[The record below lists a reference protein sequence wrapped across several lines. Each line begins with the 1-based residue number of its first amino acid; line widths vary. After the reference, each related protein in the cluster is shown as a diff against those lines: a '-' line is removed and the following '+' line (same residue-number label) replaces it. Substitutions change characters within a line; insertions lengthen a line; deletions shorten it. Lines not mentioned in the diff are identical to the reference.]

1 MDFSQVETQR
11 LDHLGIVA
19 GVCREIKLIQ
29 QIDRKVG
36 ATDRK
41 VSVGEAVQAMVLN
54 ALGFTSRAL
63 YLTPAYFANKPVA
76 LLIREG
82 LTAEDFNDDSLGRA
96 LDRLYETGITEV
108 FTSVA
113 SHALDIMGISQRF
126 YHLDTTTFSLQG
138 AYEIPSEDPKAVMI
152 THGYSKDHRPDLKQI
167 VVSLICSYQST
178 IPLWLEA
185 LSGNNSDKTSFPKTI
200 KAYVEQLQGKEK
212 PYFIADSALYCAT
225 NLRLMEL
232 SNVFWISRVPETVAD
247 VVKCYARWEED
258 KMQASNQPGYYF
270 QEISSE
276 YGGVS
281 QRWLVVFSE
290 LAYLKEEANFRKQL
304 QKERERVEKTLWHL
318 TNQEFATASEA
329 QEAIQKTKKTKR
341 GGYGYGYG
349 RYRYRYHRLE
359 MHLLEVPK
367 HKHQGRP
374 RKGAIPASLVYKLKG
389 RVIEDE
395 EAIARSLQRKGKF
408 ILATN
413 QLDTLAL
420 PSETILAAYKQQGV
434 SVERGFRFLKD
445 PLFFASS
452 LFLEKPERIMAL
464 TMVMGLALLVYA
476 LAEHKLR
483 SQLMNTGM
491 TLPNQLG
498 KPTQRPTMRWI
509 FQLFEGIDVL
519 LVPKEMNMQRYILNL
534 KPIHHQILNLLGPEV
549 QKCYFGK
556 T

>member
-19 GVCREIKLIQ
+19 GVCREIELIQ

-41 VSVGEAVQAMVLN
+41 VSVGESVQAMVLN

-63 YLTPAYFANKPVA
+63 YLTPAYFANKPVG

-108 FTSVA
+108 FASVA
-113 SHALDIMGISQRF
+113 SYALDIMGIDQQF

-138 AYEIPSEDPKAVMI
+138 AYEKPSEDPKAVRI
-152 THGYSKDHRPDLKQI
+152 THGFSKDHRPDLKQM

-185 LSGNNSDKTSFPKTI
+185 LSGNNSDKTSFPKTV
-200 KAYVEQLQGKEK
+200 KAYVEQLQACNKEK
-212 PYFIADSALYCAT
+212 PYVIADSALYSAT
-225 NLRLMEL
+225 NLKSL
-232 SNVFWISRVPETVAD
+232 SSLNVFWISRVPETVAD
-247 VVKCYARWEED
+247 VVKYYEKWE
-258 KMQASNQPGYYF
+258 KPQMQASSQPGYYF
-270 QEISSE
+270 QEISSS

-281 QRWLVVFSE
+281 QRWLMVFSQS
-290 LAYLKEEANFRKQL
+290 AYFREEANFRKQL
-304 QKERERVEKTLWHL
+304 QKEQQQVEKTLWHL

-329 QEAIQKTKKTKR
+329 QEAIQKTKR
-341 GGYGYGYG
+341 G
-349 RYRYRYHRLE
+349 RYHQLE
-359 MHLLEVPK
+359 THLLEVPK

-374 RKGAIPASLVYKLKG
+374 RKGEIPASFVYKVKG
-389 RVIEDE
+389 RIIEDE
-395 EAIARSLQRKGKF
+395 ETIAHSLQRKGKF
-408 ILATN
+408 IVATN

-420 PSETILAAYKQQGV
+420 PSETMLAAYKEQGV

-452 LFLEKPERIMAL
+452 FFLEKPERIMAL
-464 TMVMGLALLVYA
+464 IMVMGLALLVYA

-483 SQLMNTGM
+483 SQLMRTGT

-498 KPTQRPTMRWI
+498 KPTQRPTMRWV

-519 LVPKEMNMQRYILNL
+519 LMPQIHQIEMQRYVLNL
-534 KPIHHQILNLLGPEV
+534 KPIHYQILNLLGPEV

>member
-19 GVCREIKLIQ
+19 GMCREVELIQ

-41 VSVGEAVQAMVLN
+41 VSVGESVQAMVLN

-63 YLTPAYFANKPVA
+63 YLTPAYFANKPVG

-96 LDRLYETGITEV
+96 LDRLYETGVTEV
-108 FTSVA
+108 FASVA
-113 SHALDIMGISQRF
+113 SHALDIMGIDQQF

-138 AYEIPSEDPKAVMI
+138 AYERPSEDPKAVMI
-152 THGYSKDHRPDLKQI
+152 THGFSKDHRPDLKQV

-178 IPLWLEA
+178 IPVWLEA

-200 KAYVEQLQGKEK
+200 KAYVEQLQACDKEK
-212 PYFIADSALYCAT
+212 PYFIADSALYSAT
-225 NLRLMEL
+225 NLKSLSS

-247 VVKCYARWEED
+247 VAKYYEKWE
-258 KMQASNQPGYYF
+258 KHQMQASSQPGYYF
-270 QEISSE
+270 QEISSS

-281 QRWLVVFSE
+281 QRWLLVFSE
-290 LAYLKEEANFRKQL
+290 SAYFREEANFIKRL
-304 QKERERVEKTLWHL
+304 QKERQQVEKALWHL

-329 QEAIQKTKKTKR
+329 QKAIQKTKK
-341 GGYGYGYG
+341 G
-349 RYRYRYHRLE
+349 RYHRLE
-359 MHLLEVPK
+359 THLLEIPK
-367 HKHQGRP
+367 HKRQGRP
-374 RKGAIPASLVYKLKG
+374 RKGAIPASFVYKVKG

-395 EAIARSLQRKGKF
+395 ETIAHSLQRKGKF
-408 ILATN
+408 IVATN

-420 PSETILAAYKQQGV
+420 PSEMMLAAYKEQGV

-464 TMVMGLALLVYA
+464 IMVMGLALLVYA

-483 SQLMNTGM
+483 SQLMRTGI

-498 KPTQRPTMRWI
+498 KPTQRPTMRWV
-509 FQLFEGIDVL
+509 FQLFDGIDVL
-519 LVPKEMNMQRYILNL
+519 LMPQIHQIEMQRYVLNL

>member
-19 GVCREIKLIQ
+19 GVCREVELIQ

-41 VSVGEAVQAMVLN
+41 VSVGESVQAMVLN
-54 ALGFTSRAL
+54 ALGFTSRAM
-63 YLTPAYFANKPVA
+63 YLTPAYFANKPVGI
-76 LLIREG
+76 LIREG

-96 LDRLYETGITEV
+96 LDRLYETGVTEV
-108 FTSVA
+108 FASVA
-113 SHALDIMGISQRF
+113 SYALDIMGIDQRF

-138 AYEIPSEDPKAVMI
+138 AYERPSEDPKAVMI
-152 THGYSKDHRPDLKQI
+152 THGFSKDHRPDLKQV

-200 KAYVEQLQGKEK
+200 KAYVEQMQACDKEK
-212 PYFIADSALYCAT
+212 PYFIADSALYSAT
-225 NLRLMEL
+225 NLKSLS

-247 VVKCYARWEED
+247 VAKYYEKWE
-258 KMQASNQPGYYF
+258 KHQMQASSQPGYYF
-270 QEISSE
+270 QELSSS

-281 QRWLVVFSE
+281 QRWLLVFSQS
-290 LAYLKEEANFRKQL
+290 AYFREEANFRKQL
-304 QKERERVEKTLWHL
+304 QKERQQVEKTLWHL
-318 TNQEFATASEA
+318 TNQEFANASEA
-329 QEAIQKTKKTKR
+329 SKAIQKTKR
-341 GGYGYGYG
+341 G
-349 RYRYRYHRLE
+349 RYHRLE
-359 MHLLEVPK
+359 TQLLEVGK
-367 HKHQGRP
+367 HKRQGRP
-374 RKGAIPASLVYKLKG
+374 RKGEIPASFVYKVKG

-395 EAIARSLQRKGKF
+395 ETIAHSLQRKGKF
-408 ILATN
+408 IVATN

-420 PSETILAAYKQQGV
+420 PSETMLAAYKKQSV

-452 LFLEKPERIMAL
+452 FFLEKPERIMAL

-483 SQLMNTGM
+483 SQLMRTGM

-519 LVPKEMNMQRYILNL
+519 LVPQEMGMQRSILNL